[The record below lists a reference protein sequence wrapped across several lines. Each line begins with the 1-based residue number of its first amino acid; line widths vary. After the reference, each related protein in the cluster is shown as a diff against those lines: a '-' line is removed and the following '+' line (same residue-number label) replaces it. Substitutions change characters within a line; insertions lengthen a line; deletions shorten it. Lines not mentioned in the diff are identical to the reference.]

1 MRKPYPSRVN
11 LARRAHRNERGHRC
25 AKKAV
30 AEAPKRFALSK
41 ALELNDGDVGQLR
54 LLSD

>member
-1 MRKPYPSRVN
+1 MKRIV
-11 LARRAHRNERGHRC
+11 ARLRPMSKIKAC
-25 AKKAV
+25 CVKKAV